1 LRKSNW
7 RNLTQCGAE
16 NEHLDYGQEIELE
29 IPVVKRKVKLK
40 FSGMGQTNVA
50 EVDEDQAEN
59 YLRNSGE
66 FGITVSRIN

>member
-1 LRKSNW
+1 MFAAFIIFN
-7 RNLTQCGAE
+7 
-16 NEHLDYGQEIELE
+16 
-29 IPVVKRKVKLK
+29 PVVKPKVKLK

-59 YLRNSGE
+59 YLKNSGE